1 MTSLKSILL
10 FFLTIFFFKISA
22 QELPKNTTWEG
33 KLIGIRLVLKVSQDS
48 LTRQQKATYDSPDQ
62 GGFDLAVSEL
72 IITKDSL
79 KAFSAV
85 IGGGFSG
92 KFNANRSAIEGAW
105 SQAGRSMPLVLKQTE
120 QVKPLIRPQMP
131 KAPFPYKEEKL
142 IYFNSDKSIKFGA
155 TLTLPASNKPLAVA
169 ILITGSGQEDRDES
183 LFGHKLFWV
192 IADHLSRNGI
202 AVLRVDDRGIGETT
216 GDVYSATSADF
227 AKDVLAGI
235 SYLKTRKEIDPKQI
249 GLIGHSEGGIIAPL
263 VANQSSDVAFIVSLA
278 GVGIKGS
285 ELLKKQ
291 LEDSYINQGFD
302 KESVSNLNQLTDIL
316 IQLNE
321 DHSNTD
327 EIKKAFPGA
336 FEKWR
341 SAQSDDL
348 LLKSKLKGE
357 GSDKNIAALASRMF
371 MPWMRYFIKY
381 DPSTTITKLK
391 TPVLAMNG
399 EKDVQVSASENLA
412 GFKKYLTLAGNKD
425 FKIVSFPGLN
435 HMFQTANT
443 GSPSEYVMIEETIAP
458 AALKVMTDW
467 IKEHVTNY
475 HP

>member
-1 MTSLKSILL
+1 MIMSSLKNILL

-33 KLIGIRLVLKVSQDS
+33 KLAGIRLVLKLSQDS
-48 LTRQQKATYDSPDQ
+48 LTRQQKAAYDSPDQ

-72 IITKDSL
+72 KISRDSL
-79 KAFSAV
+79 KAYSAV

-92 KFNANRSAIEGAW
+92 KFNADRSAIEGAW
-105 SQAGRSMPLVLKQTE
+105 AQGGRSMPLTLKQTE
-120 QVKPLIRPQMP
+120 QVKPLSRPQTP

-142 IYFNSDKSIKFGA
+142 IYFNTDKSIKFGA

-202 AVLRVDDRGIGETT
+202 AVLRVDDRGIGETS

-235 SYLKTRKEIDPKQI
+235 DYLKTRKELDPKRI
-249 GLIGHSEGGIIAPL
+249 GLIGHSEGGMIAPL
-263 VANQSSDVAFIVSLA
+263 VANQSTDVAFIVSLA

-291 LEDSYINQGFD
+291 LEDSYIAQGFD
-302 KESVSNLNQLTDIL
+302 GGSVSKLNQLTDIL
-316 IQLNE
+316 IQLNA
-321 DHSNTD
+321 DHSNVE
-327 EIKKAFPGA
+327 EIKKAFPTA
-336 FEKWR
+336 FENWR
-341 SAQSDDL
+341 SVQSDDL
-348 LLKSKLKGE
+348 LLKTKLKGE

-371 MPWMRYFIKY
+371 MPWMRYFMQY
-381 DPSTTITKLK
+381 DPSTTLTKLNM
-391 TPVLAMNG
+391 PVLAMNG
-399 EKDVQVSASENLA
+399 EKDVQVSATENLA
-412 GFKKYLTLAGNKD
+412 GFQKHLTQAGNKD
-425 FKIVSFPGLN
+425 FKTVSFPGLN
-435 HMFQTANT
+435 HMFQTAST
-443 GSPSEYVMIEETIAP
+443 GSPAEYVTIEETIAP
-458 AALKVMTDW
+458 EVLKVMTDW
-467 IKEHVTNY
+467 IKERVE
-475 HP
+475 

>member
-1 MTSLKSILL
+1 MSSLKNILL
-10 FFLTIFFFKISA
+10 FFLTVFFFKISA
-22 QELPKNTTWEG
+22 QELPKNTRWEG
-33 KLIGIRLVLKVSQDS
+33 KLGGIRLILKISLDS
-48 LTRQQKATYDSPDQ
+48 LTKPQKAAFDSPDQ
-62 GGFDLAVSEL
+62 GGFDLPVSKLKISE
-72 IITKDSL
+72 DSL
-79 KAFSAV
+79 EAYSAV

-92 KFNANRSAIEGAW
+92 KFSADKSAIEGAW
-105 SQAGRSMPLVLKQTE
+105 TQRGNRIALILKRVKNIEPQA
-120 QVKPLIRPQMP
+120 LIRPQMP

-142 IYFNSDKSIKFGA
+142 IYFNTNKSIKFGA
-155 TLTLPASNKPLAVA
+155 TLTLPASNKPVPVA

-202 AVLRVDDRGIGETT
+202 GVLRVDDRGIGETT

-235 SYLKTRKEIDPKQI
+235 SYLKTRTEINPKQI

-263 VANQSSDVAFIVSLA
+263 AANQSSDVAFIISLA

-285 ELLKKQ
+285 ELLRKQ
-291 LEDSYINQGFD
+291 LQDSYIGQGLD
-302 KESVSNLNQLTDIL
+302 KESVSNLNQLTDVL

-321 DHSNTD
+321 DYSD
-327 EIKKAFPGA
+327 VEEIKKAFPDA

-341 SAQSDDL
+341 STQSDDL
-348 LLKSKLKGE
+348 LLKAKLKGE

-381 DPSTTITKLK
+381 DPSTTLTKLK
-391 TPVLAMNG
+391 IPVLVMNG

-425 FKIVSFPGLN
+425 FKIVSFPRLN
-435 HMFQTANT
+435 HMFQTAST
-443 GSPSEYVMIEETIAP
+443 GRADEYVKIEETIAP
-458 AALKVMTDW
+458 EALKVMTDW
-467 IKEHVTNY
+467 IKERMK
-475 HP
+475 